1 MKHFKFLNGKRH
13 RKNNFF
19 KLYGLIL
26 IPILVLFVFMVYGI
40 SVYTSDYEN
49 IVKKSYHAKLDSMC
63 TQNDNAIQN
72 ILESFDILN
81 KYDLFS
87 KYTTNEP
94 SNHTTQDNAELSE
107 LLGRFANN
115 NSLIDSVFIYERDT
129 NSVYS
134 DLGTYKDAYF
144 FTYIYSYADYSKSYW
159 GILGKDDKN
168 YSVLRPTLVNNNGTV
183 KTILPMIL
191 SEINGTAVSS
201 HVVINIDLDKIIN
214 IPEDEKLTPN
224 SLFLLVNKTNRY
236 FFSSDNT
243 ADLQLDNAF
252 FQKMYDDNATTFEK
266 KINGKDMLVLSC
278 PNNSFFKNYTYVVLI
293 PNADINKVTRQLSS
307 FVIAL
312 FIIVTLIT
320 CVIAYFLAKSI
331 YSPIETLFALT
342 NKRYGFDK
350 DANGKKQKFFNNKNI
365 YSPFSYEMAKILPL
379 MQEKYLMDFLN
390 SDEHYL
396 ENIFFENNFE
406 FEYNYFCTI
415 IIRIKFTDKFYN
427 QFNDVEYQKIKS
439 GIKDIIYSCFSQQFN
454 TYILMLDKETFIVI
468 LNFENENSDAE
479 INKQI
484 DEFRNYLSFDIEL
497 AVNKTAKSGIYASLW
512 GLKQSYTEAMNNIS
526 RLPDFIKTAPSDI
539 RTKSAYL
546 SKNDEDIIYNHL
558 MLGHGQ
564 DVLDYLDANVRKMIA
579 ENLSEKIQ
587 RQFYVQVIMIIFKV
601 MKNKK
606 INYDPDEKGD
616 MVIISELTALSITE
630 IHEFVNNKIR
640 EFEDSRKVTL
650 AKVDTQNIIDYI
662 NENYKESISLDS
674 IASTYNTTPKYI
686 SKVFKEK
693 LGVNFVDYLA
703 NTRITEAKKLL
714 VETDKS
720 LWDILTETGFNNRN
734 TFIRTFKKITGLAPS
749 DYRKNKKNL

>member
-1 MKHFKFLNGKRH
+1 MKHLRFLTDKND

-19 KLYGLIL
+19 KLYVLIL

-63 TQNDNAIQN
+63 MQNDNSIQN

-87 KYTTNEP
+87 KYTTAEP
-94 SNHTTQDNAELSE
+94 GNHTMQENEELSE
-107 LLGRFANN
+107 LLSRFANN
-115 NSLIDSVFIYERDT
+115 NLLIDSVFIYESDA
-129 NSVYS
+129 NIVYS

-144 FTYIYSYADYSKSYW
+144 FSYIYNYADYPKSHW
-159 GILGKDDKN
+159 ESFKKSDKN

-191 SEINGTAVSS
+191 SEINGTAVTS

-236 FFSSDNT
+236 YFSSDST
-243 ADLQLDNAF
+243 IDLRLDNTF
-252 FQKMYDDNATTFEK
+252 FQKMYDDNSTTFEI
-266 KINGKDMLVLSC
+266 KINRKGMLVLSC
-278 PNNSFFKNYTYVVLI
+278 PNNNFFKNYTYVVLI
-293 PNADINKVTRQLSS
+293 PNADISKVTRQLSS

-342 NKRYGFDK
+342 NRRYNSDK
-350 DANGKKQKFFNNKNI
+350 AASGKKRKLFNSKKT

-379 MQEKYLMDFLN
+379 MQEKYLIDFLN

-396 ENIFFENNFE
+396 ENIFLENNFG
-406 FEYNYFCTI
+406 FEHNYFCTI
-415 IIRIKFTDKFYN
+415 IIRIKFTDVFYN

-454 TYILMLDKETFIVI
+454 TYILMLDKETFIVL
-468 LNFENENSDAE
+468 LNFDDENCGDE
-479 INKQI
+479 INKRI
-484 DEFRNYLSFDIEL
+484 DEFRSYLSFDIEL

-512 GLKQSYTEAMNNIS
+512 GLKQSYTEAMNNIN
-526 RLPDFIKTAPSDI
+526 RLPDFIKAVPSDSKV
-539 RTKSAYL
+539 KSPYL

-564 DVLDYLDANVRKMIA
+564 EVLNYVESSVRNMIA

-587 RQFYVQVIMIIFKV
+587 RQFYVQIIMIIFKV

-616 MVIISELTALSITE
+616 MVIISELMALSITE
-630 IHEFVNNKIR
+630 IHEFANNKIK
-640 EFEDSRKVTL
+640 EFQDNKKVTL

-662 NENYKESISLDS
+662 NENYKESISLES
-674 IASTYNTTPKYI
+674 IASTYDTTPKYI

-703 NTRITEAKKLL
+703 NTRITEAKRLL
-714 VETDKS
+714 AETDKS
-720 LWDILTETGFNNRN
+720 MWDILTETGFNNRN